1 MTPARR
7 APHPDTLE
15 AAVPHFNEHFRSRYR
30 LPRVTLR
37 SLREVPGI
45 AEELDNLASVRAG
58 GVTDA
63 SCALIARAVLSVVP
77 RYAIGLVD
85 GYGNIHVE
93 APSQAD
99 RDAYLSHSVLLVN
112 PLGGRDNWSSVA
124 RWVRAVGG
132 DKARRTEL
140 AGLASERRPDEEAN
154 WRLLDEAASTLD
166 RAVVLPPD
174 ESFSA
179 GLAAEV
185 SYIYGVPVETLRAWK
200 RRYRAELGSGRPGA
214 PRKIR

>member
-1 MTPARR
+1 MTHVRR

-37 SLREVPGI
+37 FLREVPGI

-63 SCALIARAVLSVVP
+63 SCALIAHVVLSIVP
-77 RYAIGLVD
+77 RYAIGFVD
-85 GYGNIHVE
+85 GQGTIHVQAPTE
-93 APSQAD
+93 AD
-99 RDAYLSHSVLLVN
+99 ENAYRSHSVLLVN
-112 PLGGRDNWSSVA
+112 PLGGRNNWSSVA
-124 RWVRAVGG
+124 CWVRTIGG
-132 DKARRTEL
+132 DKARRMEL

-154 WRLLDEAASTLD
+154 WRLLDEAASSHD
-166 RAVVLPPD
+166 RAIALPPD
-174 ESFSA
+174 ESFSVDR
-179 GLAAEV
+179 AAEV

-200 RRYRAELGSGRPGA
+200 RRYRAELGAGRSGA